1 MPCRVRTREK
11 KIELNSRTKP
21 RWATN
26 QHTDVPTREW
36 RRLLGAVWYDG
47 AARLV
52 MSLREAQ
59 WCVCDRVLTLRVHD
73 RTTTMRNSGEH
84 TQLRTPRASADT
96 TVTTATSQ
104 RDGAERSA
112 ASAVPRG
119 MHAAAG
125 ERAHAKPRG
134 SARHIGLGAHRDD
147 ATPTPGAADAAV
159 GAAPLSPPR

>member
-1 MPCRVRTREK
+1 V
-11 KIELNSRTKP
+11 
-21 RWATN
+21 
-26 QHTDVPTREW
+26 
-36 RRLLGAVWYDG
+36 
-47 AARLV
+47 
-52 MSLREAQ
+52 
-59 WCVCDRVLTLRVHD
+59 CVCDRVLTLRVND

-96 TVTTATSQ
+96 AVTAATPQ

-134 SARHIGLGAHRDD
+134 SAQHIGLGAHCDD
-147 ATPTPGAADAAV
+147 GTPTPGAANATV
-159 GAAPLSPPR
+159 GAVPPSPSR